1 MRQGLATELE
11 PQHRHHGSTV
21 VNMDSDADDV
31 DKGKHD
37 GDSYQMDREE
47 VEDLFKKLDKNNDG
61 RIDVNEL
68 AEGLKHLHGSRY
80 KAGQAQQIMTLGDQ
94 NLDGHMSFE
103 EFVKYVTDHQK
114 KLWIV
119 FKSIDQDGSGSVDAT
134 ELKKAFEKMNV
145 HVTDKEVGLLL
156 KSMDR
161 DKTLKV
167 NWNEWREYHLL
178 NPSGHSMHDIIQFWR
193 HHTVIDIGED
203 MTVPDEFTEEEKVSG
218 MWWRQL
224 VAGGGAGVVSR
235 TATAPLDRLKVLL
248 QVQASS
254 QNRIGIASGFKMMV
268 KEGGVKSLWRGNGA
282 NVVKIAPESAIK
294 FFAYEK
300 AKKLLG
306 ADDKQL
312 GVSERLTAG
321 AMAGVASQTSIYPL
335 EVLKT
340 RLALRRTGQYRGLFH
355 AAYVI
360 LTTEGVRSFYR
371 GLFPSL
377 LGIIPYAGIDLA
389 IYETLKNLYLNYHK
403 NQSADPGV
411 FVLLACGTASSTCGQ
426 LASYPL
432 SLVRTKLQA
441 QARSKDATGGDNM
454 VSVFKRILQEDGPRG
469 LYRGLAPNFM
479 KVAPAVSI
487 SYVVYEHLRMSLGVI

>member
-1 MRQGLATELE
+1 MRPGQAAELE
-11 PQHRHHGSTV
+11 PNRHHGLED
-21 VNMDSDADDV
+21 VNMVHGADDLHHKKY
-31 DKGKHD
+31 DD
-37 GDSYQMDREE
+37 ESYQMDKEE
-47 VEDLFKKLDKNNDG
+47 IEDLFKKLDKNNDG
-61 RIDVNEL
+61 RIDVYEL
-68 AEGLKHLHGSRY
+68 AEGLKHIHGSRY
-80 KAGQAQQIMTLGDQ
+80 KAGQAQQIMSLGDE
-94 NLDGHMSFE
+94 NADGNMCFE

-119 FKSIDQDGSGSVDAT
+119 FKTIDQDGSGSVDSS

-145 HVTDKEVGLLL
+145 HVTDKEVTLLL
-156 KSMDR
+156 KSMDK

-178 NPSGHSMHDIIQFWR
+178 NPSGHSIHDIIQFWR
-193 HHTVIDIGED
+193 HSTVIDIGED
-203 MTVPDEFTEEEKVSG
+203 MTIPDEFTEEEKVTG

-254 QNRIGIASGFKMMV
+254 QNRIGIASGFSMMI

-300 AKKLLG
+300 AKRLLG
-306 ADDKQL
+306 ADEKQL
-312 GVSERLTAG
+312 GVRERLTAG

-340 RLALRRTGQYRGLFH
+340 RLALRKTGQYRGLLH

-360 LTTEGVRSFYR
+360 FQTEGIRSFYR

-389 IYETLKNLYLNYHK
+389 VYETLKNSYLNYHK
-403 NQSADPGV
+403 NESADPGV

-441 QARSKDATGGDNM
+441 QARTRDASSGDNM
-454 VSVFKRILQEDGPRG
+454 ISVFKKIFKEDGPRG

-479 KVAPAVSI
+479 KVVPAVSI

>member
-1 MRQGLATELE
+1 MAD
-11 PQHRHHGSTV
+11 
-21 VNMDSDADDV
+21 DSDSQHYKSDPKRV
-31 DKGKHD
+31 
-37 GDSYQMDREE
+37 EE
-47 VEDLFKKLDKNNDG
+47 LFKELDKNQDG
-61 RIDVNEL
+61 KIDVNEL
-68 AEGLKHLHGSRY
+68 AEGLKKLHGPRY
-80 KAGQAQQIMTLGDQ
+80 KPGQAQQIMTLGDET
-94 NLDGHMSFE
+94 LDGHLSFE
-103 EFVKYVTDHQK
+103 EFVNYITSHEK

-119 FKSIDQDGSGSVDAT
+119 FKSIDLDDSGSVDAS
-134 ELKKAFEKMNV
+134 EIKRAFEKMDMK
-145 HVTDKEVGLLL
+145 VTQQEVDLLL
-156 KSMDR
+156 KRMDK

-193 HHTVIDIGED
+193 HTIYLDIGED
-203 MTVPDEFTEEEKVSG
+203 MLVPDEFTEAEKRSG

-254 QNRIGIASGFKMMV
+254 TNRFGIVSGFKMMLR
-268 KEGGVKSLWRGNGA
+268 EGGIKSLWRGNGA
-282 NVVKIAPESAIK
+282 NVIKIAPESGIK

-300 AKKLLG
+300 AKKLVG
-306 ADDKQL
+306 SDTKAL
-312 GVSERLTAG
+312 GVTDRLLAG
-321 AMAGVASQTSIYPL
+321 SMAGVASQTSIYPL

-340 RLALRRTGQYRGLFH
+340 RLAIRKTGQYRGLLH
-355 AAYVI
+355 AASVI
-360 LTTEGVRSFYR
+360 YQKEGIRSFYR

-389 IYETLKNLYLNYHK
+389 VYETLKNFYLNYHK

-411 FVLLACGTASSTCGQ
+411 LVLLACGTASSTCGQ

-432 SLVRTKLQA
+432 SLVRTRLQA
-441 QARSKDATGGDNM
+441 QAREKGGGQGDNM
-454 VSVFKRILQEDGPRG
+454 VSVLRKIITEDGFKG
-469 LYRGLAPNFM
+469 LYRGLAPNFL

-487 SYVVYEHLRMSLGVI
+487 SYVVYENLRLGLGVV

>member
-1 MRQGLATELE
+1 MRPGQAAELE
-11 PQHRHHGSTV
+11 PNRHHGPED
-21 VNMDSDADDV
+21 VNMVHGADDLHHKKF
-31 DKGKHD
+31 DD
-37 GDSYQMDREE
+37 ESYQMDKEE
-47 VEDLFKKLDKNNDG
+47 IEDLFKKLDKNNDG
-61 RIDVNEL
+61 RIDVYEL
-68 AEGLKHLHGSRY
+68 AEGLKHIHGSRY
-80 KAGQAQQIMTLGDQ
+80 RAGQAQQIMSLGDE
-94 NLDGHMSFE
+94 NADGNMCFE

-119 FKSIDQDGSGSVDAT
+119 FKTIDQDGSGSVDSS

-145 HVTDKEVGLLL
+145 HVTDKEVALLL
-156 KSMDR
+156 KSMDK

-178 NPSGHSMHDIIQFWR
+178 NPSGHSIHDIIQFWR
-193 HHTVIDIGED
+193 HSTVIDIGED
-203 MTVPDEFTEEEKVSG
+203 MTIPDEFTEEEKVTG

-254 QNRIGIASGFKMMV
+254 QNRIGISSGFSMMI

-300 AKKLLG
+300 AKRLLG
-306 ADDKQL
+306 ADEKQL
-312 GVSERLTAG
+312 GVRERLTAG

-340 RLALRRTGQYRGLFH
+340 RLALRKTGQYRGLLH

-360 LTTEGVRSFYR
+360 FQTEGIRSFYR

-389 IYETLKNLYLNYHK
+389 VYETLKNSYLNYHK
-403 NQSADPGV
+403 NESADPGV

-441 QARSKDATGGDNM
+441 QARTRDASSGDNM
-454 VSVFKRILQEDGPRG
+454 ISVFKKIFREDGPRG

-479 KVAPAVSI
+479 KVVPAVSI

>member
-1 MRQGLATELE
+1 MCQGLATEPEL
-11 PQHRHHGSTV
+11 HSHHHHGFEV
-21 VNMDSDADDV
+21 VNMDLNGGGLDNNH
-31 DKGKHD
+31 DK
-37 GDSYQMDREE
+37 SYQMDHEE

-61 RIDVNEL
+61 RIDLNEL
-68 AEGLKHLHGSRY
+68 AEGLKNLHGSRY
-80 KAGQAQQIMTLGDQ
+80 KAGQAQQIMNLGDQ
-94 NLDGHMSFE
+94 NLDGQMSFE

-119 FKSIDQDGSGSVDAT
+119 FQSIDQDGSGCVDKT
-134 ELKKAFEKMNV
+134 ELKKAFEAVDVK
-145 HVTDKEVGLLL
+145 VTDQEVDLLL
-156 KSMDR
+156 KSMDK

-167 NWNEWREYHLL
+167 NWKEWREYHLL

-193 HHTVIDIGED
+193 HSNVIDIGED

-235 TATAPLDRLKVLL
+235 TSTAPLDRLKVLL

-254 QNRIGIASGFKMMV
+254 QNRIGISSGFSMMI
-268 KEGGVKSLWRGNGA
+268 KEGGIKSLWRGNGA

-294 FFAYEK
+294 FFAYER

-306 ADDKQL
+306 ADEKQL
-312 GVSERLTAG
+312 GVRERLMAG
-321 AMAGVASQTSIYPL
+321 SMAGVASQTSIYPL

-340 RLALRRTGQYRGLFH
+340 RLALRKTGQYKGLVD

-360 LTTEGVRSFYR
+360 FTTEGIRSFYR

-389 IYETLKNLYLNYHK
+389 VYETLKNFYLNYHK

-411 FVLLACGTASSTCGQ
+411 FLLLACGTASSTCGQ

-441 QARSKDATGGDNM
+441 QARSRTAGRGDTM
-454 VSVFKRILQEDGPRG
+454 VSVIKNIIKEDGPRG

-487 SYVVYEHLRMSLGVI
+487 SYVVYEHLRMNLGVR